1 MLLPTIF
8 KIKILILV
16 PRSLFNFY
24 ENRRTI
30 VGVFWLSQ
38 LEGVATEMVLQWFSD
53 SGWVD
58 PWDGNA
64 GSSRELQARSLCF

>member
-1 MLLPTIF
+1 
-8 KIKILILV
+8 
-16 PRSLFNFY
+16 LFNFY

-53 SGWVD
+53 SGCVD
-58 PWDGNA
+58 VWDGNA
-64 GSSRELQARSLCF
+64 AAGRG